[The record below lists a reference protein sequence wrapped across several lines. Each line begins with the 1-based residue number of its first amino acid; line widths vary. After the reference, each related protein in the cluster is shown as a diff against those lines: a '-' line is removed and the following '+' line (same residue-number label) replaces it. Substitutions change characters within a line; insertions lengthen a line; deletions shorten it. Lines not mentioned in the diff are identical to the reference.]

1 MRTYNVQIA
10 LKMGIFALIYAMRR
24 LLLTN
29 RSEMRANLIVAVKAM
44 LEELR
49 CMLIKYAP
57 GQARGYIHTRHLILY
72 GSNINPIR
80 EQAGRHAGN
89 VGVEKYRT

>member
-1 MRTYNVQIA
+1 
-10 LKMGIFALIYAMRR
+10 MGIFALIYAMRR

-29 RSEMRANLIVAVKAM
+29 RSGMRANLIVAVKAM

-57 GQARGYIHTRHLILY
+57 GKVRGHFHTRHLILY
-72 GSNINPIR
+72 GSNIDPIR
-80 EQAGRHAGN
+80 ERSGRHAGN